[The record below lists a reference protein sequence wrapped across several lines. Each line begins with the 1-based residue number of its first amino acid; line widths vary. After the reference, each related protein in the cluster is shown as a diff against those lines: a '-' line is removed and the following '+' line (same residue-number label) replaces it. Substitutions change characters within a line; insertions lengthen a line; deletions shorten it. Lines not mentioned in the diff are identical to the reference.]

1 MSTVRIPPGFRFTT
15 EILKELT
22 EASIKNAEQLLRE
35 AKLILE
41 YEYLP
46 RAYFL
51 SVAAIEEVG
60 KAYLCFES
68 TTRNLNDSA
77 VTSNIIKS
85 IENHSNKINA
95 AFHTS
100 ILTSKDPRAAI
111 QSAVDLMIDLKNGRE
126 PSMYTDINYIN
137 SKIYTPHSAISN
149 RAAKDSV
156 RLAEQ
161 CYLKTKHYIDSVK
174 PSEKSKV
181 DDAVF
186 GLKKKTFTKI
196 LELEDFWWF
205 LIENMEAN
213 KLNHNE
219 AIIEYNREY
228 LSKNKVFK
236 ARNDS

>member
-1 MSTVRIPPGFRFTT
+1 MGTQRIPPEFRFTE
-15 EILKELT
+15 EILRELID
-22 EASIKNAEQLLRE
+22 ASIKNAEQLLVE
-35 AKLILE
+35 AKLILGNK
-41 YEYLP
+41 YLP
-46 RAYFL
+46 RVYFL
-51 SVAAIEEVG
+51 SVAAIEETG

-68 TTRNLNDSA
+68 TTRNLSDSA

-100 ILTSKDPRAAI
+100 ILTSEDPREAI
-111 QSAVDLMIDLKNGRE
+111 QTAVDLMIDLKNGRE
-126 PSMYTDINYIN
+126 PSMYTDINYID
-137 SKIYTPHSAISN
+137 SKIYTPFSTISE

-161 CYLKTKHYIDSVK
+161 CYLNTKHYIDNSK
-174 PSEKSKV
+174 PTEKSKV

-186 GLKKKTFTKI
+186 GLKKKTFAKI

-213 KLNHNE
+213 KLKHNE
-219 AIIEYNREY
+219 AIVEYNKEY
-228 LSKNKVFK
+228 LSKNKLF
-236 ARNDS
+236 RPENDK